1 MDSLKEKALKAI
13 LNDEFTDEELT
24 ALLNHVFPKVN
35 EAYLAEC
42 AKRKAL
48 GDAMQT
54 IAHMDIVDGRVNDSA
69 YSKVMVELEDMR
81 NAWLY
86 QYEDQHDEEEQNP
99 IPETMEDKIK
109 ARPIQDAD
117 KPQEGRLTAEEKR
130 SILAANAAKAR
141 AAKAKKQAKK

>member
-69 YSKVMVELEDMR
+69 YSQVMEELEDMR

-117 KPQEGRLTAEEKR
+117 KPHEGRLTAEEKR

>member
-24 ALLNHVFPKVN
+24 ALLDHVFPKVN

-54 IAHMDIVDGRVNDSA
+54 IAHMDVVDGRLNDTA
-69 YSKVMVELEDMR
+69 YSQVMEELEDMR
-81 NAWLY
+81 NAWLSE
-86 QYEDQHDEEEQNP
+86 YEDQDDEEGPNP
-99 IPETMEDKIK
+99 ISETTGEELSASPVKDANKPE
-109 ARPIQDAD
+109 
-117 KPQEGRLTAEEKR
+117 EGKLTAEEKR